1 MELLI
6 GTTNPGKLRE
16 YAAMLAELP
25 LKLVSL
31 RDVGLEAIE
40 IDEPFP
46 SYEDNALH
54 KARQYARLSGLLS
67 LADDSGLEVAALGGR
82 PGVHSARYGGLTD
95 RDRYLKLLAE
105 LDALGAVDRS
115 AVFVCVTAVAHPDG
129 RVETARGICRGAIA
143 AAPGEGTTGFGYDA
157 VFIAEGYDRTLN
169 ALSQEEKDRISHR
182 GRAARAIIP
191 ALRRLASL

>member
-1 MELLI
+1 MDLLI

-16 YAAMLAELP
+16 YVAMLAELP
-25 LKLVSL
+25 LRLVGL

-40 IDEPFP
+40 VDEPFP
-46 SYEDNALH
+46 TYEDNALH
-54 KARQYARLSGLLS
+54 KAQQYARLSGLLA

-82 PGVHSARYGGLTD
+82 PGVHSARYGGPTD

-129 RVETARGICRGAIA
+129 RFETARGICRGAIA

-169 ALSQEEKDRISHR
+169 ALSPEEKDQISHR

-191 ALRRLASL
+191 ALKRLASL